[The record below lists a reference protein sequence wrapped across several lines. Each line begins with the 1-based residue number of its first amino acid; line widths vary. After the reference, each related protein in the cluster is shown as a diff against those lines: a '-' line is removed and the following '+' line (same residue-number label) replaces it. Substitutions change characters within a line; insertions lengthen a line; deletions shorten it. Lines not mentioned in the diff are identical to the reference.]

1 MKKSQEIQLQ
11 NKQNQIKEKPKND
24 NLPYSIK
31 AIPREQKQLY
41 IPENLIPD
49 NLSNFES
56 EKLFPEWPADVE
68 VNVYVYILFIEF

>member
-1 MKKSQEIQLQ
+1 MKKSNEIQLH

-24 NLPYSIK
+24 NLPNSLK

-49 NLSNFES
+49 HLSNIER
-56 EKLFPEWPADVE
+56 EKLFPEWPADAE
-68 VNVYVYILFIEF
+68 LNVYFYILFIEF